1 MAMIV
6 AKTIKEV
13 REAVSRALR
22 AGRSVGFVPTMGAL
36 HGGHLSLV
44 ARARASCDVV
54 VASIFVN
61 PTQFGP
67 GEDLDAYP
75 RPVEADLAACEA
87 GGVDVLFL
95 PSPAEMYPPAGQVGY
110 DRGLTTV
117 SVARLPDRLC
127 GCHRVGHFDGVC
139 TVVTKLLNIVNPT
152 RAYFGEKD
160 FQQAAILC
168 RMVQDLNLPVEMVV
182 CPTVREVDGLAL
194 SSRNA
199 YLSTEERAQA
209 PALHAAMQQIA
220 QQASRGERSAETLVR
235 ILRDELA
242 AQAPLGE
249 VEYAQIVDGHSLED
263 LAQVTP
269 GARVILAVRFP
280 SARLIDNLALGI

>member
-1 MAMIV
+1 MIV

-13 REAVSRALR
+13 RAAVSRALR

-36 HGGHLSLV
+36 HAGHLSLV
-44 ARARASCDVV
+44 ARARAACDVV

-75 RPVEADLAACEA
+75 RPIEADLAACDA

-95 PSPAEMYPPAGQVGY
+95 PSPAEMYPPEVGQGGH
-110 DRGLTTV
+110 DRGLTMV

-160 FQQAAILC
+160 FQQATILC
-168 RMVQDLNLPVEMVV
+168 RLVQDLNLPVEMVV
-182 CPTVREVDGLAL
+182 CPTVREADGLAL

-199 YLSTEERAQA
+199 YLSTAERAQA
-209 PALHAAMQQIA
+209 PALHTAMQQIA
-220 QQASRGERSAETLVR
+220 QQAARGERSAETLVR

-249 VEYAQIVDGHSLED
+249 VEYVQIVDGHSLED
-263 LAQVTP
+263 LAQVAP